1 LTCTRHALIG
11 VLMLYNFHIGNRK
24 SRAVISD
31 AGMPSGA
38 GGAYTPRMADRI
50 GSKHPS
56 RLFIREW
63 IKKRGLDQKRV
74 AERMDCEPGTL
85 SKLLNGKME
94 MTTAWLAGI
103 ADALDVSVPDLF
115 RDPDM
120 PTRDELLSLGPV
132 TTEEFKQAL
141 QLVRI
146 AKTGTD
152 SR

>member
-1 LTCTRHALIG
+1 
-11 VLMLYNFHIGNRK
+11 MLNNFHIGNHK
-24 SRAVISD
+24 SSVSISD
-31 AGMPSGA
+31 PGMPTQAGA
-38 GGAYTPRMADRI
+38 AYTGRMVQRI

-74 AERMDCEPGTL
+74 AERMECEPGTL
-85 SKLLNGKME
+85 SKLLNDKME

-120 PTRDELLSLGPV
+120 PTRDELLSLG
-132 TTEEFKQAL
+132 TAEEFRQAIRL
-141 QLVRI
+141 VQL
-146 AKTGTD
+146 AKTGSD

>member
-1 LTCTRHALIG
+1 
-11 VLMLYNFHIGNRK
+11 MLNNFHIGNRK
-24 SRAVISD
+24 SSVSISD
-31 AGMPSGA
+31 PGMPTQRGA
-38 GGAYTPRMADRI
+38 AYTGGMVQRI

-74 AERMDCEPGTL
+74 AERMECEPGTL
-85 SKLLNGKME
+85 SKLLNDKME

-120 PTRDELLSLGPV
+120 PTRDELLSMG
-132 TTEEFKQAL
+132 TAEEFRQAIRL
-141 QLVRI
+141 VQL
-146 AKTGTD
+146 AKTGSD